1 MSTEASSETWQS
13 DEAVIETALSWKDR
27 GLGVALATVISTWG
41 SAPRPTGSQ
50 IAINEDAGFI
60 GSVSGG
66 CIEGAVIHA
75 GLDVLAG
82 GAPQLLEFGVS
93 NAEAWEVGL
102 ACGGTIKIYVCA
114 LDEARTALYR
124 KLQSAR
130 SAKSSAVV
138 VTSLTRHTD
147 QLVLTDTANV
157 SDAVASAVKGA
168 ITSDKAVTCVAD
180 DDEMFINP
188 FNPPL
193 RLFVV
198 GAVHIAQPLVK
209 MASEAGYD
217 VTVIDPREAFATPER
232 FPGFTISHAWPDEA
246 LAGAAP
252 DLRSA
257 VVTLCHD
264 PKIDD
269 PALVAAL
276 GTDCFY
282 IGSLGSKKTHAARL
296 ERLREEGFSPDDLA
310 RIHGPVGLSIGA
322 KSPAEIAI
330 SILAELTEV
339 LRGLAL

>member
-1 MSTEASSETWQS
+1 LSTKTVTEPWHS
-13 DEAVIETALSWKDR
+13 DEAVIETALAWKAE
-27 GLGVALATVISTWG
+27 GKGVAIATVVSTWG

-75 GLDVLAG
+75 GLDVLG
-82 GAPQLLEFGVS
+82 GASPQVLEFGVS

-102 ACGGTIKIYVCA
+102 ACGGTIRIHVCA
-114 LDEARTALYR
+114 LDEKRTRLYQ
-124 KLQSAR
+124 KLQTAR
-130 SAKSSAVV
+130 DSNQSAVWIS
-138 VTSLTRHTD
+138 SLTQHTD
-147 QLVLTDTANV
+147 QLVLDGDPNLT
-157 SDAVASAVKGA
+157 SDLEKAVKSA
-168 ITSDKAVTCVAD
+168 TLSDKAGPFTSE
-180 DDEMFINP
+180 DDELFINP

-193 RLFVV
+193 RMFII
-198 GAVHIAQPLVK
+198 GAVHIAQPLAH

-217 VTVIDPREAFATPER
+217 ITVIDPREAFASVER
-232 FPGFTISHAWPDEA
+232 FPGFVLSHEWPDEA
-246 LAGAAP
+246 LEKLAP

-257 VVTLCHD
+257 IVTLSHD

-269 PALVAAL
+269 PALTAAL
-276 GTDCFY
+276 KTSCFY

-296 ERLREEGFSPDDLA
+296 ERLEADGFTPSDLS

-330 SILAELTEV
+330 SILAEITDI
-339 LRGLAL
+339 LRGPST

>member
-1 MSTEASSETWQS
+1 MSTKPPVEILQS
-13 DEAVIETALSWKDR
+13 DEAVIEAALAWKDS
-27 GLGVALATVISTWG
+27 GMGVAMATVISTWG

-50 IAINEDAGFI
+50 IAINEEAGFI

-82 GAPQLLEFGVS
+82 GPPQLLEFGVS

-102 ACGGTIKIYVCA
+102 ACGGTIRIYVCA
-114 LDEARTALYR
+114 LDEARTDLYQNI
-124 KLQSAR
+124 QSAR
-130 SAKSSAVV
+130 DTKTSVALVS
-138 VTSLTRHTD
+138 SLTAHTD
-147 QLVLTDTANV
+147 ELAFKDVAGL
-157 SDAVASAVKGA
+157 DAPLASAVTGA
-168 ITSDKAVTCVAD
+168 ITSDKARTITLD
-180 DDEMFINP
+180 GEEFFINP

-193 RLFVV
+193 RLFVI

-232 FPGFTISHAWPDEA
+232 FPGFTLCHDWPDEA
-246 LAGAAP
+246 LASAAP
-252 DLRSA
+252 DPRSA

-276 GTDCFY
+276 KTDCFY
-282 IGSLGSKKTHAARL
+282 IGSLGSKKTHGARL
-296 ERLREEGFSPDDLA
+296 ERLRDEGFSADTLA

-330 SILAELTEV
+330 SILAEITEV
-339 LRGLAL
+339 LRGLRT

>member
-1 MSTEASSETWQS
+1 MSTKTVTQPWQS
-13 DEAVIETALSWKDR
+13 DEAVIETALAWKAEGKD
-27 GLGVALATVISTWG
+27 VAIATVISTWG

-75 GLDVLAG
+75 GLDVLG
-82 GAPQLLEFGVS
+82 GASSLVLEFGVS

-102 ACGGTIKIYVCA
+102 ACGGTIRIYVCG
-114 LDEARTALYR
+114 LDENRTQLYQ
-124 KLQSAR
+124 KLQKAR
-130 SAKSSAVV
+130 DNKVSAVWIS
-138 VTSLTRHTD
+138 SLTQHTD
-147 QLVLTDTANV
+147 QLILDDATNLT
-157 SDAVASAVKGA
+157 SDLEEAVKSA
-168 ITSDKAVTCVAD
+168 TLSDKAGPFASEG
-180 DDEMFINP
+180 DELFINP

-193 RLFVV
+193 RMFII
-198 GAVHIAQPLVK
+198 GAVHIAQPLAR

-217 VTVIDPREAFATPER
+217 ITVIDPREAFASTER
-232 FPGFTISHAWPDEA
+232 FPGFVLSHEWPDEA
-246 LAGAAP
+246 LEKLAP

-257 VVTLCHD
+257 VVTLSHD

-269 PALVAAL
+269 PALTAAL
-276 GTDCFY
+276 KTSCFY

-296 ERLREEGFSPDDLA
+296 ERLAAEGFTPSDLA

-330 SILAELTEV
+330 SILAEITDV
-339 LRGLAL
+339 LRGPST